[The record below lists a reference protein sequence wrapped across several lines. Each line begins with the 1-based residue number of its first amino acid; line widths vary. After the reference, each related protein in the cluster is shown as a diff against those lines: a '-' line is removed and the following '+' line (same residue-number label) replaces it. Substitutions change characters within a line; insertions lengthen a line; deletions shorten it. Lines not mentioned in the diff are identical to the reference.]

1 MTHLKQWD
9 KKGSIVTN
17 LCGGGDAACRCRYC
31 SYSLFFL
38 VAVVVTCD
46 GICGFESAFHTSG
59 RGGSDCAQQLA
70 VLLAHC
76 VRSTAFRLAIFIR
89 LRPVARQS
97 GARPTFRVSINR
109 SRRHAVNINK
119 SLVYLERCTAVY
131 RVVLSLSA
139 VSNGRYL
146 GPQPS
151 QVLFDKKLHDDL
163 IVDFYFYGHLS
174 ALYLFIFFP
183 LFS

>member
-1 MTHLKQWD
+1 MRPAAA
-9 KKGSIVTN
+9 VTV
-17 LCGGGDAACRCRYC
+17 ATRY
-31 SYSLFFL
+31 SYSWPWWSRVMVSVDSSRHSTRPAE
-38 VAVVVTCD
+38 VAATVRNSWRSCW
-46 GICGFESAFHTSG
+46 HT
-59 RGGSDCAQQLA
+59 
-70 VLLAHC
+70 

-97 GARPTFRVSINR
+97 GARPTSRVSINR

-174 ALYLFIFFP
+174 ALYLFIISL